1 MTRFFGS
8 IVLIMQYMFRCLPTY
23 ELHISLLEEG
33 WEREGIMLLCYQKY
47 HIFWEE
53 RKGIHHNFLGEDPEI
68 PQRRDLEGSYIGISQ
83 FYFENIAKL
92 QNNSWSKSLKHGAW
106 LDRSVFQ
113 LLKTQVT
120 ATSPMVEGNM
130 SEFFIRI
137 VHSNPEESSCL
148 NACVPV
154 RHESIVATPDP
165 SLSLSLLRDE
175 QKVSLGEF
183 VDGR

>member
-1 MTRFFGS
+1 
-8 IVLIMQYMFRCLPTY
+8 
-23 ELHISLLEEG
+23 
-33 WEREGIMLLCYQKY
+33 
-47 HIFWEE
+47 
-53 RKGIHHNFLGEDPEI
+53 
-68 PQRRDLEGSYIGISQ
+68 
-83 FYFENIAKL
+83 
-92 QNNSWSKSLKHGAW
+92 
-106 LDRSVFQ
+106 
-113 LLKTQVT
+113 VT

-154 RHESIVATPDP
+154 RRESTVATPDR

-183 VDGR
+183 ANGR